1 MRRVLIT
8 GGAGFLG
15 VNAAVHMIE
24 RGWHATILDNLS
36 RAGTE
41 RNLKWLITQHPAR
54 TTFIKED
61 VRNAPALA
69 EHVSDQDAILHLAAQ
84 VAVTTSLTD
93 PDTDFDINARGTLNV
108 LEAVRKNNPEAAFV
122 FASTNKVYGKLDHK
136 SGPCK
141 ETQPLDF
148 HSPYGCSKGTA
159 DQYVRD
165 YARCFHMNTVVLRQ
179 SCIYGAHQ
187 YGTEDQGWV
196 AHFVHSIL
204 RGKPLTIY
212 GDGKQVRDLLD
223 ARDLSELYE
232 VAIEKIAITRGEIYN
247 VGGGEPNQRNLL
259 EVIDQIGELVN
270 KKPQYTFSDWREGD
284 QRLGRVPGLTP
295 RAGEVPAAAR
305 QVGEQRRLPPRQR
318 RHRHG
323 CGPHH
328 RTGDAGTLRGH
339 VLDRAAD
346 RPAPVEPCE
355 VQDVEHLQHEVI
367 APAGGRHGQPA
378 KSGEA

>member
-1 MRRVLIT
+1 MTTEPGSDRTRRVLIT

-15 VNAAVHMIE
+15 VNAAVHLIE
-24 RGWHATILDNLS
+24 RGWHRTSMENLN

-41 RNLKWLITQHPAR
+41 RNLKWLITQHPTR

-61 VRNAPALA
+61 VRNAPAPA

-84 VAVTTSLTD
+84 VAVTTSLND
-93 PDTDFDINARGTLNV
+93 HDTDFDINARGTLNV
-108 LEAVRKNNPEAAFV
+108 LEAVRKNNPDAAFV

-187 YGTEDQGWV
+187 YSTEDQGWV

-204 RGKPLTIY
+204 NDRPLTIY
-212 GDGKQVRDLLD
+212 GDGTQVRDLLD
-223 ARDLSELYE
+223 ARDLSRLYQL
-232 VAIEKIAITRGEIYN
+232 VIERIEHARGEIYN
-247 VGGGEPNQRNLL
+247 AGGGPENQRNLL
-259 EVIDQIGELVN
+259 QVIEHVGRLSE
-270 KKPQYTFSDWREGD
+270 KKPAYTFADWREGD
-284 QRLGRVPGLTP
+284 QTYYVSDITKVREQLGWEPRIGFDQGL
-295 RAGEVPAAAR
+295 RDLVRWAAS
-305 QVGEQRRLPPRQR
+305 
-318 RHRHG
+318 
-323 CGPHH
+323 
-328 RTGDAGTLRGH
+328 
-339 VLDRAAD
+339 AA
-346 RPAPVEPCE
+346 
-355 VQDVEHLQHEVI
+355 
-367 APAGGRHGQPA
+367 
-378 KSGEA
+378 